1 MENAILRGK
10 PDAGNSHVR
19 VDAGEVV
26 SAKSRRGSLCYG
38 NAVYRATSLLVR
50 SVSLGLRKAVWMVL
64 VGVAVTSASFAEA
77 IYTWTG
83 EVGDNKFSNPKNWLP
98 EGVPTNGAI
107 AHFGPALYTLAAE
120 TVDIGPGG
128 LTIENEWDLTCKVI
142 FSGSGKLV
150 KEGPGKLKV
159 QAVWSYTGGTDILDG
174 TVSANGGSYF
184 VPGPYTIIRAEGK
197 NPALHGNVQTYSDL
211 ITVTG
216 LDTTERTITLE
227 SNSSILGGLV
237 ADGDVTFF
245 NNYATMYGNQIQD
258 VSAHGHTVYFDNN
271 VDYSYPHM
279 LKGTF
284 DASLDFVACKATI
297 NVDAEFTDPDASYI
311 IRGGTHSIWNKSKL
325 HCGEVVVDNSANKDA
340 LLQLWGDCLGPN
352 TALRVIAGGKVQL
365 GTSQISV
372 TAFTTNGVALP
383 PGSYTKATMPDV
395 LVGDGELLVVQA
407 VRVWVGGG
415 SNTFEDP
422 ACWSGGAVPKSG
434 EIARFTSTV
443 TVNAGAGFDLGAD
456 GIVIDN
462 SQQVTINTV
471 FTGSGS
477 FTKAGA
483 GTLVLK
489 GESSYTGGTVLTA
502 GTTKPNNSDAFG
514 TGTVEIRRTPGGS
527 VTLYPILGCSM
538 TNAVVVTG
546 SYTSGEKTFC
556 FENNGSILGP
566 ISATDDVMF
575 YQGYTYNATGTEL
588 SGGLF
593 LHGHTAH
600 FTATTYWVATTLSG
614 EVDASIACDSP
625 NLLFHN
631 RAAMVDSDASYSMIG
646 GSNLVYVTS
655 GTKLKRVTVDK
666 AKLRLMDGPAFPDA
680 LSLTLK
686 NGAKVDVVGAF
697 RQKAAELFCDGKKKP
712 YGTYTAVNLPEWV
725 EGAGAVKVLT
735 GGFMVILC
743 GSSGPVIPTP
753 SSKTLFIAG
762 DSTMQT
768 RAATNPFGSWGD
780 ALAPYLRQGVTIDNR
795 AWSGESTQSFIVGGK
810 WDDLVTSI
818 KAGDFV
824 LIQFGHNDLDQ
835 SRPSFYA
842 AADGLYKENL
852 RKMVKD
858 ARAKQATPVFAT
870 SISQRT
876 FESGVLVDALGLGT
890 WVAAMKA
897 VAAELAVECVDM
909 NALTREKIL
918 SVDEATSL
926 TWYFAFHDGKDFTH
940 PTKTGASQFAPLF
953 VNAARLYGLSIAK
966 LFS

>member
-1 MENAILRGK
+1 MK
-10 PDAGNSHVR
+10 
-19 VDAGEVV
+19 
-26 SAKSRRGSLCYG
+26 
-38 NAVYRATSLLVR
+38 NAVHQVTSLLVR
-50 SVSLGLRKAVWMVL
+50 SVSLGLCKTVWMVL
-64 VGVAVTSASFAEA
+64 AGVTVTSVSFAEA
-77 IYTWTG
+77 TYTWTG
-83 EVGDNKFSNPKNWLP
+83 EAGDGKFSSPKNWSP

-107 AHFGPALYTLAAE
+107 AHFGPAVYTLAAE
-120 TVDIGPGG
+120 TVDIGEGG
-128 LTIENEWDLTCKVI
+128 LTIENEWDLTCKVV
-142 FSGSGKLV
+142 FTGSGKLV
-150 KEGPGKLKV
+150 KDGPSKLKV
-159 QAVWSYTGGTDILDG
+159 QAAWSYTGGTDILDG

-184 VPGPYTIIRAEGK
+184 VPGPYTIVRAEGK

-211 ITVTG
+211 ITVIG
-216 LDTTERTITLE
+216 LDTTDRTITLE

-237 ADGDVTFF
+237 ADGDVTLY
-245 NNYATMYGNQIQD
+245 NNYAYGNSGSQIQN

-271 VDYSYPHM
+271 VDYSYPYL

-284 DASLDFVACKATI
+284 DASVDFAACNATI
-297 NVDAEFTDPDASYI
+297 NVDAKFTDPDASYI
-311 IRGGTHSIWNKSKL
+311 IRGGTHSIWTTSKL
-325 HCGEVVVDNSANKDA
+325 QCGEVVVDNSANKDA
-340 LLQLWGDCLGPN
+340 LLQLWADCLGPN

-372 TAFTTNGVALP
+372 TTFTTNGVALP
-383 PGSYTKATMPDV
+383 PGSYTQATMPDV

-434 EIARFTSTV
+434 EIARFTSKV
-443 TVNAGAGFDLGAD
+443 TVNAGSGFDLGAD

-462 SQQVTINTV
+462 SQLVTINTV

-477 FTKAGA
+477 LTKAGS
-483 GTLVLK
+483 GVLVLK
-489 GESSYTGGTVLTA
+489 GESTYTGGTVLTA
-502 GTTKPNNSDAFG
+502 GTTMSNASDAFG
-514 TGTVEIRRTPGGS
+514 TGTVEIRRTPGKS
-527 VTLYPILGCSM
+527 VTLYPALGCNM
-538 TNAVVVTG
+538 TNSVVVTG
-546 SYTSGEKTFC
+546 SYTPGERTFH

-575 YQGYTYNATGTEL
+575 YQNYTWGTSGGTHL
-588 SGGLF
+588 SGGLY

-600 FTATTYWVATTLSG
+600 FTAVDYWVETTLSG
-614 EVDASIACDSP
+614 DVDASIACDSP

-631 RAAMVDSDASYSMIG
+631 RAAMVDSEASYSMIG
-646 GSNLVYVTS
+646 GSNLVYAAE
-655 GTKLKRVTVDK
+655 GTELKQVTVDN
-666 AKLRLMDGPAFPDA
+666 AKLRLMVGPAFPDA

-686 NGAKVDVVGAF
+686 NGAKVDVAGVF
-697 RQKAAELFCDGKKKP
+697 RQKAAELFCDGEKKP

-725 EGAGAVKVLT
+725 EGAGAVKVRTDGFILML
-735 GGFMVILC
+735 GGLF
-743 GSSGPVIPTP
+743 GPVIPTP
-753 SSKTLFIAG
+753 SPKTLFVAG
-762 DSTMQT
+762 DSTLQT
-768 RAATNPFGSWGD
+768 RAATSPFGSWGD
-780 ALAPYLRQGVTIDNR
+780 ALAPYLRSGVTIDNR

-810 WDDLVTSI
+810 WADLVGSI

-852 RKMVKD
+852 RKMVGD
-858 ARAKQATPVFAT
+858 VRAKNAMPIFAT

-876 FESGVLVDALGLGT
+876 FENGKLVDTLGLGT

-897 VAAELAVECVDM
+897 VAAELAVDCVDM

-926 TWYFAFHDGKDFTH
+926 TWFFASHDGKDFTH

-953 VNAARLYGLSIAK
+953 VDAVRSYGLSISK
-966 LFS
+966 LFF